1 MRKNQYLSLT
11 FKLAILLGM
20 SLALA
25 GCASFDF
32 MKQKYF
38 PQDTIK
44 STKVAPQWQAALPQL
59 LPAPA
64 LPHDGKLTN
73 LQKFWQQYQDPV
85 LLEVIEAAEKESANI
100 ATAKA
105 KITEARTN
113 RINAKAALL
122 PTLDG
127 NFSASR
133 SVQQPDIKYSNL
145 PTGFNSQALSPT
157 SGATNSAQIG
167 AQAAWELDLFGA
179 NRSLLNA
186 AKAREDAAQ
195 AGWHDARVSIA
206 AEAATSYFNLR
217 FCEMQLAVNR
227 NDAKSRAE
235 TARLTEISK
244 NAGFS
249 ASGELHLAQAS
260 AADANQQ
267 LKSQQAQ
274 CDLAVKELVALTD
287 LDETVLK
294 QKLQQTPFNPIE
306 DNKTLFTIAEVPA
319 QVIAQRP
326 DIYSAE
332 VDLIS
337 AAADIRNNQAA
348 RLPKV
353 SLNGSIGY
361 MHLSGAG
368 FSGNGEIWSLGPIS
382 ITLPI
387 FDGGKRKANVENA
400 EAKYEEAAA
409 NYRSKVR
416 NAVKEVE
423 NALVTL
429 HSTQDRHP
437 DVLNALNGYEAS
449 FAATKEKVQ
458 AGFANLIELEENRR
472 NALQALTNSINLLK
486 ERNNAWITLYR
497 AVGGGWQG
505 KSQLAEVKISESGL
519 ISSPT
524 LNSATSTST
533 DTKSTVIK

>member
-1 MRKNQYLSLT
+1 MKKTQYVRQILKLT
-11 FKLAILLGM
+11 VLLGM
-20 SLALA
+20 SFTLG

-32 MKQKYF
+32 LKQKYF
-38 PQDTIK
+38 PQDTVK
-44 STKVAPQWQAALPQL
+44 ATRVAPQWNTTLPQ
-59 LPAPA
+59 PA

-73 LQKFWQQYQDPV
+73 LQEFWQQYQDPM
-85 LLEVIEAAEKESANI
+85 LLEVIAAAEKESANLAI
-100 ATAKA
+100 AKA
-105 KITEARTN
+105 KIIEARTS
-113 RINAKAALL
+113 RIAAKSALL

-127 NFSASR
+127 SFSASR
-133 SVQQPDIKYSNL
+133 SVQQPDIKSS
-145 PTGFNSQALSPT
+145 NSQVPVGFGNQSQT
-157 SGATNSAQIG
+157 SGITNNAQIG

-179 NRSLLNA
+179 NRGLLDA

-195 AGWHDARVSIA
+195 AGWHDARVSVA

-217 FCEMQLAVNR
+217 FCHMQLAVNQ
-227 NDAKSRAE
+227 NDAKSRTE
-235 TARLTEISK
+235 TARITEISK
-244 NAGFS
+244 NAGFT
-249 ASGELHLAQAS
+249 ANGELQLALAS
-260 AADANQQ
+260 AADASQQ
-267 LKSQQAQ
+267 TKSQQAQ
-274 CDLAVKELVALTD
+274 CDLALKELVALTD
-287 LDETVLK
+287 LDEPALK
-294 QKLQQTPFNPIE
+294 QKLQQARFNPIE
-306 DNKTLFTIAEVPA
+306 NNKPLFTVTELPA
-319 QVIAQRP
+319 QVITQRP

-337 AAADIRNNQAA
+337 AAADIRNTQAA

-361 MHLSGAG
+361 MHLSGPG
-368 FSGNGEIWSLGPIS
+368 FSGNGEVWSIGPVS

-429 HSTQDRHP
+429 HSTQDRHL
-437 DVLNALNGYEAS
+437 DVQNALKGYEAS
-449 FAATKEKVQ
+449 FAATQEKVK

-486 ERNNAWITLYR
+486 ERNNAWIALYR
-497 AVGGGWQG
+497 AAGGGWQG
-505 KSQLAEVKISESGL
+505 KSQLA
-519 ISSPT
+519 
-524 LNSATSTST
+524 NT
-533 DTKSTVIK
+533 DTTKPGQNLTETK

>member
-1 MRKNQYLSLT
+1 MKKNQYLRQT
-11 FKLAILLGM
+11 FKLAVLLGM
-20 SLALA
+20 SFTLAS
-25 GCASFDF
+25 CASLDF
-32 MKQKYF
+32 LKQKYF
-38 PQDTIK
+38 PQDTVK
-44 STKVAPQWQAALPQL
+44 STKVAPQWNTT

-73 LQKFWQQYQDPV
+73 LQEFWQQYQDPV
-85 LLEVIEAAEKESANI
+85 LLEVIDAAEKESANI
-100 ATAKA
+100 AIAKA
-105 KITEARTN
+105 KIIEARTN
-113 RINAKAALL
+113 RIAAKSALL

-133 SVQQPDIKYSNL
+133 SVQQPDIKYSNSQI
-145 PTGFNSQALSPT
+145 PAGFDTQSQT
-157 SGATNSAQIG
+157 SGATNSVQIG

-179 NRSLLNA
+179 NRGLLNA

-195 AGWHDARVSIA
+195 AGWHDARVSVA

-217 FCEMQLAVNR
+217 FCQMQLVVNQ

-235 TARLTEISK
+235 TARITEISK
-244 NAGFS
+244 NAGFT
-249 ASGELHLAQAS
+249 ANGEFQLALAS
-260 AADANQQ
+260 AADASQQ
-267 LKSQQAQ
+267 AKSQQAQ
-274 CDLAVKELVALTD
+274 CDLALKELVALTD
-287 LDETVLK
+287 LDEPTLK
-294 QKLQQTPFNPIE
+294 QKLQQTRFNPIE
-306 DNKTLFTIAEVPA
+306 DNKTLFTITEVPA
-319 QVIAQRP
+319 KVIAQRP

-337 AAADIRNNQAA
+337 AAADIRTTQAA

-368 FSGNGEIWSLGPIS
+368 FSGNGEIWSIGPVS

-429 HSTQDRHP
+429 HSTQDRHL
-437 DVLNALNGYEAS
+437 DVLNAVKGYEAS
-449 FAATKEKVQ
+449 FAATQEKVKV
-458 AGFANLIELEENRR
+458 GFANLIELEENRR

-486 ERNNAWITLYR
+486 ERNNAWIALYR
-497 AVGGGWQG
+497 AAGGGWQG
-505 KSQLAEVKISESGL
+505 KSQLAD
-519 ISSPT
+519 
-524 LNSATSTST
+524 ST
-533 DTKSTVIK
+533 DTTNSRQPLTETK

>member
-1 MRKNQYLSLT
+1 MKKNQHHKQTIQLAAL
-11 FKLAILLGM
+11 LAISIIL
-20 SLALA
+20 S

-32 MKQKYF
+32 LKQKYF
-38 PQDTIK
+38 PQDTVK
-44 STKVAPQWQAALPQL
+44 STKVAPQWQTALPQ
-59 LPAPA
+59 PA

-73 LQKFWQQYQDPV
+73 LQEFWQQYQDPM
-85 LLEVIEAAEKESANI
+85 LLEVIAAAEKESANI
-100 ATAKA
+100 AIAKA
-105 KITEARTN
+105 KIIEARTN
-113 RINAKAALL
+113 RIAAKSALL

-127 NFSASR
+127 SFSASR
-133 SVQQPDIKYSNL
+133 SVQQPDIKYSNSQL
-145 PTGFNSQALSPT
+145 PAGFDSQAFSPT

-179 NRSLLNA
+179 NRGLLDA

-195 AGWHDARVSIA
+195 ADWHDARVSVA

-217 FCEMQLAVNR
+217 FCQMQLAVNQ

-235 TARLTEISK
+235 TARITEISK
-244 NAGFS
+244 NAGFT
-249 ASGELHLAQAS
+249 ANGEFQLALAS
-260 AADANQQ
+260 AADASQQ
-267 LKSQQAQ
+267 TKSQQAQ
-274 CDLAVKELVALTD
+274 CDLALKELVALTD
-287 LDETVLK
+287 LDEPALK
-294 QKLQQTPFNPIE
+294 QKLEQTHFNPIE

-319 QVIAQRP
+319 QVITQRP

-337 AAADIRNNQAA
+337 AAADIRNTQAA

-361 MHLSGAG
+361 MHLSGTG
-368 FSGNGEIWSLGPIS
+368 FSGNGEVWSIGPIS

-423 NALVTL
+423 NALVNL
-429 HSTQDRHP
+429 HSTQDRHQ
-437 DVLNALNGYEAS
+437 DVQNALKGYEAS
-449 FAATKEKVQ
+449 FAATQEKVK

-486 ERNNAWITLYR
+486 ERNNAWIALYR
-497 AVGGGWQG
+497 AAGGGWQG
-505 KSQLAEVKISESGL
+505 KSQLADAD
-519 ISSPT
+519 SSKPAPT
-524 LNSATSTST
+524 SIE
-533 DTKSTVIK
+533 TK